1 MLNQSRIDMI
11 FKSLRDIVVVGDND
25 MVIMD
30 MNPPACVFFGWDV
43 AEVQGKSIT
52 FLIPN
57 HPLDVQDNTVT
68 LMARLKNSINVP
80 VVIQSTRDPHAT
92 MVGWT
97 ILPIILPRVFD
108 FGVHMNL
115 RAALTPKLS
124 VDDLNFKNCRVFV
137 RVDFNVPFDKS
148 TQEIRD
154 DSRIRAA
161 IPTITK
167 IVRDGGRVI
176 VASHLGRPK
185 KPSDRYSLK
194 RILSRFE
201 ELLGQQVGFC
211 PTLNA
216 ASGMVDGM
224 KNGEVLL
231 LENLRFFP
239 GEDGANAAAR
249 QRMAMQLAA
258 FSDIYVCDAFGT
270 VHRMSASMTG
280 LPRVLGAGVTGYL
293 IEREIKAINMVMRNP
308 THPLLCI
315 VGGAKVSDK
324 ISVLSSIMR
333 FAQTIII
340 GGAMAYTFLEAKG
353 HTCGNSKVERTAR
366 DKGREL
372 DLHVI
377 ARELMELAVAR
388 KVQIILPVDH
398 SCAKSFKNEEP
409 FTTTGADIP
418 DGYIALD
425 FGPKTNAICSKAVAE
440 ARTLIWNGPV
450 GVFEFSNFATGTT
463 AIAEAICKNKNLVS
477 IVGGGETAAAT
488 KRYKHCITHTSTG
501 GGAFLE
507 LLEGKALPGLICLTA
522 QAAPKL

>member
-1 MLNQSRIDMI
+1 MLQQSRIDMI
-11 FKSLRDIVVVGDND
+11 FKSLRDIVVIGDND
-25 MVIMD
+25 MVIVD
-30 MNPPACVFFGWDV
+30 MNRAACDFFGWKV
-43 AEVQGKSIT
+43 GEVQGKSIT

-68 LMARLKNSINVP
+68 LIARLRNSVDIP

-124 VDDLNFKNCRVFV
+124 VDDLDFAGRRVFV
-137 RVDFNVPFDKS
+137 RVDFNVPFDKA
-148 TQEIRD
+148 TKAIRD

-176 VASHLGRPK
+176 VGSHLGRPK
-185 KPSDRYSLK
+185 KPSEHLSLK

-201 ELLGQQVGFC
+201 ELLGQKVVFC
-211 PTLNA
+211 PTLEEA
-216 ASGMVDGM
+216 PALVEKL
-224 KNGEVLL
+224 KNGRVMM

-239 GEDGANAAAR
+239 GEDATSTAAR
-249 QRMAMQLAA
+249 NRMALKLAS

-270 VHRMSASMTG
+270 VHRMTASMTG

-293 IEREIKAINMVMRNP
+293 IDREIKAINMVMRNP
-308 THPLLCI
+308 TQPVLCI

-324 ISVLSSIMR
+324 INVLSSIMK

-340 GGAMAYTFLEAKG
+340 GGAMAYTFLEARG
-353 HTCGNSKVERTAR
+353 HSCGKSKVERTAR
-366 DKGREL
+366 DKGRDL
-372 DLHVI
+372 DLHAI
-377 ARELMELAVAR
+377 ARELMDLAKAR
-388 KVQIILPVDH
+388 RVQMILPVDH
-398 SCAKSFKNEEP
+398 NCAKSFANEEP
-409 FTTTGADIP
+409 FITGGADIP
-418 DGYIALD
+418 DVYMALD
-425 FGPKTNAICSKAVAE
+425 FGPKTNEICSKAVAD

-450 GVFEFSNFATGTT
+450 GVFEFPNFATGTT
-463 AIAEAICKNKNLVS
+463 AIAEAIRQNKQLVS

-488 KRYKHCITHTSTG
+488 QRYQESITHTSTG